1 MPVVAQRTATR
12 RSRLRAAIAL
22 AALAIAGC
30 VGSPYDDGERANGR
44 SQAAPA
50 AARAADKPEFV
61 PVRVGEAG
69 ALAVITDALAKARG
83 EGRTLLV
90 YLGASWCE
98 PCQVFHRAVERGE
111 FDRELAG
118 VRFLEFDADLDSAAL
133 AEVGYGGKL
142 IPRFVVPADDG
153 RGSDRR
159 IEGGVKGER
168 AAKEIMGRL
177 GPVLGR
183 GGA

>member
-1 MPVVAQRTATR
+1 MAQRTATR
-12 RSRLRAAIAL
+12 RSKLRAAVAIATL
-22 AALAIAGC
+22 ACAGC
-30 VGSPYDDGERANGR
+30 VGAPYDGGDGAASRPH
-44 SQAAPA
+44 AAPA

-69 ALAVITDALAKARG
+69 ALAVITDAIAKARG
-83 EGRTLLV
+83 EDRKLVV

-118 VRFLEFDADLDSAAL
+118 VRFLEFDADVDAGAL
-133 AEVGYGGKL
+133 AEAGYGGKL
-142 IPRFVVPADDG
+142 IPRFVVPAQDG

-168 AAKEIMGRL
+168 AAKEILARL
-177 GPVLGR
+177 GPVLGID
-183 GGA
+183 GA